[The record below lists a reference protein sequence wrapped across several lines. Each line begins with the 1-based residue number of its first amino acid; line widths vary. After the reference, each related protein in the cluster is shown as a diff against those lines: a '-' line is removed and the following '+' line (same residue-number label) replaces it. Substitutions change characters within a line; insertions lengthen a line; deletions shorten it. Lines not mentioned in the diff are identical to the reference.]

1 MKFWSTLIVC
11 ALFASNVF
19 GQSVSDCNGAIQLC
33 EDVYTEANAT
43 STFGNVFEPTGACNS
58 GAETSSMWYTF
69 TVTQSGNMGFVLDPS
84 DIDADY
90 DWGMFNITDNGCA
103 GILNGT
109 SPEVSC
115 NSYGLF
121 FGSGPTGISTVN
133 GGTGNSNGPGDI
145 NGPAFNGDLNVVAG
159 QTYALVVMNWS
170 NSSSG
175 YTIDFS
181 NSTASLFDDIN
192 PTILNVTTDCNN
204 PGVIVEFDENIVTSS
219 IQPVDF
225 QLTGPSGN
233 VTINSIQLPAP
244 NSPGNPYV
252 TLVPTLGN
260 LPPGNYTLAISDLAG
275 YVTDACGNSA
285 TGSFDFIVS
294 PLEVSVFA
302 GNDTVICPGGTAGL
316 TATGNFTSV
325 QWLSGPASA
334 IYNVQNSGNYQV
346 TATLNGCSVTDVVN
360 VSVITLPN
368 WNLGP
373 DVTVCADQPYSY
385 STSQNV
391 LWENGTTGNTLPISA
406 SGMIYGTYFYN
417 GCPMPDS
424 ALVTVVEPLLIDLGP
439 DTTLCTGETLNFS
452 FNEQITWNGGAL
464 SSTYIANSSG
474 LLTAAYSDGVCVV
487 SDSIM
492 ISYLDPIVIPIGN
505 NYSYCQGDTITL
517 TASSPTAEYFLW
529 FDGTDLSTHLF
540 YESGNYSVTV
550 SNACE
555 TVSRNWNMEFDDC
568 NIYVYIPNSFSP
580 NNDGI
585 NDVWFPE
592 INGWTEVETNV
603 FNRWGDLIFE
613 SGNPNIPWIGEVKNG
628 EYFATEGVYSYLIK
642 AKFTSGEAREFNG
655 FIVLIR

>member
-1 MKFWSTLIVC
+1 MKCIATFVFVF
-11 ALFASNVF
+11 LFASQF
-19 GQSVSDCNGAIQLC
+19 FAQSVSDCNGAIQLC

-43 STFGNVFEPTGACNS
+43 STFGNIFEPTGACNS
-58 GAETSSMWYTF
+58 GTETSSMWYTF
-69 TVTQSGNMGFVLDPS
+69 TVTQSGNMGFILDPS

-121 FGSGPTGISTVN
+121 FGSGPTGISSVD

-204 PGVIVEFDENIVTSS
+204 PGVIVEFDENIVTTS

-244 NSPGNPYV
+244 NSPGNPSV

-275 YVTDACGNSA
+275 YVTDACGNTA
-285 TGSFDFIVS
+285 TGSFDFVVS
-294 PLEVSVFA
+294 PLEVSIFA
-302 GNDTVICPGGTAGL
+302 GTDTVICPGGTAGL
-316 TATGNFTSV
+316 LATGNFDSV
-325 QWLSGPASA
+325 QWLNGPATA
-334 IYNVQNSGNYQV
+334 NFNVQNSGNYQI

-360 VSVITLPN
+360 VSVISLPN

-385 STSQNV
+385 TTSQSV
-391 LWENGTTGNTLPISA
+391 TWGNGTNGTSLPISA
-406 SGMIYGTYFYN
+406 SAVVYGTYFYQ
-417 GCPMPDS
+417 GCPMLDS
-424 ALVTVVEPLLIDLGP
+424 AIVTIITPPVIDLGP
-439 DTTLCTGETLNFS
+439 DTTLCSGESIDFS
-452 FNEQITWNGGAL
+452 FNEQLTWNSSIL
-464 SSTYIANSSG
+464 SSTFQTNNAG
-474 LLTAAYSDGVCVV
+474 LITASYSDGVCNV
-487 SDSIM
+487 SDSIF
-492 ISYLDPIVIPIGN
+492 ISILDPIVIPIGN
-505 NYSYCQGDTITL
+505 NYTYCQGDTVTL

-529 FDGTDLSTHLF
+529 FDGTTLSTHLF

-568 NIYVYIPNSFSP
+568 NIYVYVPNSFTP
-580 NNDGI
+580 NGDGI
-585 NDVWFPE
+585 NDVWYPE
-592 INGWTEVETNV
+592 INGWTEVETLV
-603 FNRWGDLIFE
+603 FNRWGEIIF
-613 SGNPNIPWIGEVKNG
+613 SSSNPNSPWIGEVRNG
-628 EYFATEGVYSYLIK
+628 SYFAPEGVYSYVIK

-655 FIVLIR
+655 FISLIR

>member
-1 MKFWSTLIVC
+1 MKCIATFVFVFLYASQI
-11 ALFASNVF
+11 FA
-19 GQSVSDCNGAIQLC
+19 QSVSDCNGAIQLC

-43 STFGNVFEPTGACNS
+43 STFGNIFEPTGACNS
-58 GAETSSMWYTF
+58 GTETSSMWYTF

-103 GILNGT
+103 GIMNGT

-121 FGSGPTGISTVN
+121 FGSGPTGISTSN
-133 GGTGNSNGPGDI
+133 GGSGNSNGPGDL

-192 PTILNVTTDCNN
+192 PTILNVSTDCND
-204 PGVIVEFDENIVTSS
+204 PGVIVEFDENIVTTS
-219 IQPVDF
+219 IQPEDF
-225 QLTGPSGN
+225 QLTGPTGN
-233 VTINSIQLPAP
+233 VAINSIQLPAP
-244 NSPGNPYV
+244 NSPGNPSV

-275 YVTDACGNSA
+275 YVTDACGNTA
-285 TGSFDFIVS
+285 TGSFDFVVS

-302 GNDTVICPGGTAGL
+302 GTDTVICPGGTAGL
-316 TATGNFTSV
+316 LATGNFDSV
-325 QWLSGPASA
+325 QWLNGPATASF
-334 IYNVQNSGNYQV
+334 NVQNSGNYQV
-346 TATLNGCSVTDVVN
+346 TATLNGCSLADVVN
-360 VSVITLPN
+360 VSVVTLPN

-373 DVTVCADQPYSY
+373 DVTVCADQPYAY
-385 STSQNV
+385 TTSQSV
-391 LWENGTTGNTLPISA
+391 TWGNGTSGTSLPIFT
-406 SGMIYGTYFYN
+406 SGVIYGTYFYQ
-417 GCPMPDS
+417 GCPVLDS
-424 ALVTVVEPLLIDLGP
+424 AVVTVVAPPVIDLGS
-439 DTTLCTGETLNFS
+439 DTTLCTGESIDFS
-452 FNEQITWNGGAL
+452 FNEQLTWNSSVL
-464 SSTYIANSSG
+464 SSTFQTNNAG
-474 LLTAAYSDGVCVV
+474 LITASYSDGVCNV
-487 SDSIM
+487 SDSIF
-492 ISYLDPIVIPIGN
+492 ISILDPIVIPIGN
-505 NYSYCQGDTITL
+505 NYTYCQGDTVTL

-555 TVSRNWNMEFDDC
+555 TVSRSWNMEFDDC
-568 NIYVYIPNSFSP
+568 NIYVYVPNSFTP
-580 NNDGI
+580 NGDGI
-585 NDVWFPE
+585 NDVWYPE
-592 INGWTEVETNV
+592 INGWTEVETLV
-603 FNRWGDLIFE
+603 FNRWGEIIF
-613 SGNPNIPWIGEVKNG
+613 SSSNPNSPWIGEVRNG
-628 EYFATEGVYSYLIK
+628 SYFAQEGIYSYVIK

-655 FIVLIR
+655 FISLIR

>member
-1 MKFWSTLIVC
+1 MKFWFTLIVC
-11 ALFASNVF
+11 AFLASNMF

-103 GILNGT
+103 GIMNGT

-121 FGSGPTGISTVN
+121 FGSGPTGISTVD
-133 GGTGNSNGPGDI
+133 GGTGNTNGPGDL
-145 NGPAFNGDLNVVAG
+145 NGPAFNADLNVVAG

-192 PTILNVTTDCNN
+192 PTIINVTTDCNN
-204 PGVIVEFDENIVTSS
+204 PGVMVEFDENLVTTS

-244 NSPGNPYV
+244 NSPGNPSV
-252 TLVPTLGN
+252 TLIPTLGN
-260 LPPGNYTLAISDLAG
+260 LPPGNYTLSISDLAG
-275 YVTDACGNSA
+275 YVNDACGNTA
-285 TGSFDFIVS
+285 TGSFDFVVS
-294 PLEVSVFA
+294 PLAVSVFA
-302 GNDTVICPGGTAGL
+302 GNDTVICPGTNASL
-316 TATGNFTSV
+316 LATGNFSSV
-325 QWLSGPASA
+325 QWLNGPATAS
-334 IYNVQNSGNYQV
+334 YSVQNSGNYQV
-346 TATLNGCSVTDVVN
+346 TATLNGCSLTDVVN
-360 VSVITLPN
+360 VSIVTLPN

-373 DVTVCADQPYSY
+373 DVTICADQPYSY
-385 STSQNV
+385 TTSQSV
-391 LWENGTTGNTLPISA
+391 TWGNGTTGTSLPISS
-406 SGMIYGTYFYN
+406 SGMIYGTYFYQ
-417 GCPMPDS
+417 GCQMPDS
-424 ALVTVVEPLLIDLGP
+424 ALVTIISPPVIDLGP
-439 DTTLCTGETLNFS
+439 DTTLCTGESLDFS
-452 FNEQITWNGGAL
+452 FNEQLTWNSSSL
-464 SSTYIANSSG
+464 SSAFQTNTAG
-474 LLTAAYSDGVCVV
+474 LVTASYSDGVCNV
-487 SDSIM
+487 SDSIF
-492 ISYLDPIVIPIGN
+492 ISILDPIVIPIAN
-505 NYSYCQGDTITL
+505 NYTYCQGDTVTL

-568 NIYVYIPNSFSP
+568 NIYVYVPNSFTP
-580 NNDGI
+580 NGDGV
-585 NDVWFPE
+585 NDVWYPE
-592 INGWTEVETNV
+592 ISGWTEVETLV
-603 FNRWGDLIFE
+603 FNRWGEIIF
-613 SGNPNIPWIGEVKNG
+613 SSTNPNLPWIGDVRKG
-628 EYFATEGVYSYLIK
+628 SYFAPEGVYSYVIK
-642 AKFTSGEAREFNG
+642 AKFTSSEAREFNG
-655 FIVLIR
+655 FISLIR